1 MHVQASQWRSSFI
14 LTALAFIGL
23 FLILVGGAA
32 IVVPEM
38 GPAWRRL
45 AAPFGG
51 VLAFGSQSV
60 SLLRDIPLLTAR
72 RKRTPGSRRSM
83 GVLLAASAAVSALN
97 VVFGWLLL

>member
-1 MHVQASQWRSSFI
+1 MHVQASQWRASFI

-23 FLILVGGAA
+23 FLILVGSAA
-32 IVVPEM
+32 IVFSEM
-38 GPAWRRL
+38 APAWRRL

-51 VLAFGSQSV
+51 VLKFGSLSV

-72 RKRTPGSRRSM
+72 RRRAPGARRSM
-83 GVLLAASAAVSALN
+83 GVLYAATAAVSGLN